1 MTESRKSAANLP
13 TKESELMDIAG
24 HGVALKT
31 WASYRSAERMLATY
45 MKENRMKL
53 ELPIEKHTITGFVH
67 WLIFKKKVKSGTVS
81 NYLAGVRMLHVVKGM
96 DPPELRDN
104 FIKLVLTGKKNQE
117 AAARLRGEA
126 SPERQPVSLDVLR
139 LIKARLRAHSCH
151 AVDKLTIWACC
162 TILFHGAF
170 RGGELLA
177 KSSQQFDPAFTL
189 LKKDMKMIYQGEEA
203 KSLQVRLKMPKE
215 DKDGRAE
222 ILDLYKTDTD
232 VCPIRAAVKWLK
244 ATRHWE
250 ENQPAFRL
258 QSGLALTARYMNN
271 TLDELLKGYTDKRI
285 KVHSF
290 RSGMASMMATL
301 GFTDEQIKD
310 MGRWSSRAYE
320 DYIKTARSRRA
331 KVAKKTAERKTN

>member
-189 LKKDMKMIYQGEEA
+189 LRKDDEDDIPRRGSKVVASAIEDA
-203 KSLQVRLKMPKE
+203 KRGQR
-215 DKDGRAE
+215 R
-222 ILDLYKTDTD
+222 
-232 VCPIRAAVKWLK
+232 
-244 ATRHWE
+244 
-250 ENQPAFRL
+250 
-258 QSGLALTARYMNN
+258 QSGDPRPIQDRHRCVPN
-271 TLDELLKGYTDKRI
+271 K
-285 KVHSF
+285 
-290 RSGMASMMATL
+290 
-301 GFTDEQIKD
+301 
-310 MGRWSSRAYE
+310 SSSE
-320 DYIKTARSRRA
+320 VVESH
-331 KVAKKTAERKTN
+331 